1 VTVLAVQVIAASL
14 PAAILANVLA
24 SLWVVVKRI
33 RGPSE
38 ILLSMGVITLRP
50 LMMLLIHQRAE
61 GSLITVE
68 HKLFVSQFVLKFFK
82 IQSKPP
88 FVH

>member
-14 PAAILANVLA
+14 PAAILAYVLA